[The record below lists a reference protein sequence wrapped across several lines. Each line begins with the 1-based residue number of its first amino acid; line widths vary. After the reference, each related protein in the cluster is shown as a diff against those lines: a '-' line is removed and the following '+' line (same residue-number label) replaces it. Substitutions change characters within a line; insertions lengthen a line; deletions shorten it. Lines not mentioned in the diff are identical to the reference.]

1 MWRLIVFSVCVKH
14 APRRVGDCALAS
26 ASRPTEEDVNAIR
39 RYLHFLLFETLSGR
53 SAFIRL
59 SLSLRF
65 NASLAAVASRPAVA
79 LREGWSAKEATD
91 QRFNA
96 AKPNFPRKGSKN
108 FTQYLSE
115 RPEMTTQ

>member
-1 MWRLIVFSVCVKH
+1 MPFVATFISSCLKLYPGD
-14 APRRVGDCALAS
+14 PR
-26 ASRPTEEDVNAIR
+26 
-39 RYLHFLLFETLSGR
+39 LSG
-53 SAFIRL
+53 
-59 SLSLRF
+59 SLSLF
-65 NASLAAVASRPAVA
+65 ALNASLAAVASRPAVA